1 MHQETFLNYQ
11 RFKWLWI
18 TAGFLLLSVA
28 LYVVDEPVGGRNGGT
43 ALGYTFGTVSAL
55 AIVWLMAF
63 GLRKRAYS
71 SSLGTVEGW
80 LAAHVWI
87 GVGLMLLVP
96 LHAGFSF
103 GCNVHTVAYVL
114 MLLTIVTGIWGAA
127 NYSRLSS
134 KIASHR
140 GGRKHADV
148 FAEIFSI
155 NQEIDR
161 SSRGKSDRFLQ
172 LINTIDFSYEPSL
185 WNIFRKAGVPSV
197 DHVQARSTV
206 AEISDGER
214 ESAYQV
220 IGLVD
225 RKADLLR
232 GALEESRIKALL
244 RVWLYLHVPISIGLC
259 VALAIHIL
267 AVFFLW

>member
-1 MHQETFLNYQ
+1 
-11 RFKWLWI
+11 LWI
-18 TAGFLLLSVA
+18 TTAFLVLSLAV
-28 LYVVDEPVGGRNGGT
+28 YVINEPIGGRNGGT
-43 ALGYTFGTVSAL
+43 VLGYTFGTISAC

-87 GVGLMLLVP
+87 GLGLVLLVP

-103 GCNVHTVAYVL
+103 GCNVHTAAYIL
-114 MLLTIVTGIWGAA
+114 MLLTIATGIWGAA

-134 KIASHR
+134 KISSHR
-140 GGRKHADV
+140 GGRKQADV
-148 FAEIFSI
+148 LAEVFSI
-155 NQEIDR
+155 DEEIDR
-161 SSRGKSDRFLQ
+161 ASVGKSDVFLQ
-172 LINTIDFSYEPSL
+172 LVNGLDFSVKLSL
-185 WNIFRKAGVPSV
+185 WSIFSGVAVPVV
-197 DHVQARSTV
+197 DHVRARSMV
-206 AEISDGER
+206 VEIVPAER
-214 ESAYQV
+214 EHAFQV

-225 RKADLLR
+225 KKADLLR
-232 GALEESRIKALL
+232 GALEEARIKALL
-244 RVWLYLHVPISIGLC
+244 RVWLYLHVPISIALC